1 MIAQVW
7 RLPLV
12 LFSLWVWLF
21 VWLCVVVSAAG
32 GCVAFVVV
40 ALFIVVACFWR
51 WVFGLTTRVFLG
63 WWLLCCLFVRFDCG
77 CIVVV
82 VVACAGFV

>member
-1 MIAQVW
+1 M
-7 RLPLV
+7 LG
-12 LFSLWVWLF
+12 LF
-21 VWLCVVVSAAG
+21 VWRGWCVLDAG

-51 WVFGLTTRVFLG
+51 WVFGMATRMFLG
-63 WWLLCCLFVRFDCG
+63 WWLLYCLFVQFDCG